1 MFRGL
6 HMPRCLAAVR
16 PRMLGTDPAFAAW
29 RSITGSPAACSST
42 VASEGRAGPA
52 AALGRYD
59 SDEVEAGLDE
69 FWQRT
74 GLNAPFAGDSYRP
87 AGISPTRLTSP
98 AWTLQTSTD
107 RPPSRPSIPPHPSQ
121 PAPAPTHPLLLPALP
136 CRCKQSCR
144 GWELHDDAAAT

>member
-52 AALGRYD
+52 ALGRYD

-69 FWQRT
+69 FWQST

-107 RPPSRPSIPPHPSQ
+107 HPPSLLIPPNRPRAHT
-121 PAPAPTHPLLLPALP
+121 PAAFTGVALQMQAELPRLGAS
-136 CRCKQSCR
+136 R
-144 GWELHDDAAAT
+144 